1 MSETE
6 VPFYGSRVYRRREQ
20 DHIRTLLRKYQNELV
35 SDELKKQVYDDLMRE
50 KYLGHITIP
59 FRVVLRKDA
68 YGKYPNRIEVILDT
82 KV

>member
-6 VPFYGSRVYRRREQ
+6 APFYGSWVYRRREQ
-20 DHIRTLLRKYQNELV
+20 DDIQAILRKYQTEPV
-35 SDELKKQVYDDLMRE
+35 SDELKKKVYEDLMRE
-50 KYLGHITIP
+50 KYLGNLTIP

>member
-6 VPFYGSRVYRRREQ
+6 EPFYGSWVYRRREQ
-20 DHIRTLLRKYQNELV
+20 DYIQAILRKYQTEPV
-35 SDELKKQVYDDLMRE
+35 SDELKKQVYDNLMRE
-50 KYLGHITIP
+50 KYLGNITIP
-59 FRVVLRKDA
+59 FRVVLRRDA